1 MKLSSIHVKSL
12 AINASNIS
20 TTTINGQEHY
30 VIRGA
35 VPIVDDIVMN
45 GGLYPAEEINN
56 SYQTM
61 EGKLMPLPHPM
72 VDGKYVSA
80 NDPRAI
86 NSYHVG
92 AWAQNVSKSGDQV
105 VMDVY
110 INKAVAETKP
120 DGKRL
125 INRLD
130 EMIAG
135 TNTDPI
141 HLSTGLLTNKER
153 KSGESKQKKYS
164 WIARNMQFDHIAILL
179 DEPGAGTPE
188 EGVGMFVNADGQE
201 GEVETASLVDAAN
214 SLKDGLLNKVKFFL
228 THNSDASFD
237 EIYQMLREA
246 IRAPSGSDVYRYV
259 VTVWPDKFIFEEGNK
274 LFQQKY
280 LIDDST
286 VTLVGDPVEVVRK
299 PTEYEVKTNG
309 ETNPMKEKMI
319 AALNAAG
326 VKTEGLT
333 DDQVWDAYNQQVQK
347 KADKEKGED
356 VLSIINAIERGF
368 DDIEHRIS
376 NMDKEHS
383 KYIRATVTRM
393 NYMLNGESD
402 TRGLMIQLLKTIGDS
417 KDSEEKIEKVGQ
429 SMNLSHFEVLSE
441 KSLYKKRKRRDFA
454 SQVEEEKQQE
464 ELSREDVLRL
474 NKIHTRYQ
482 QAEIEDFIESY
493 MKDDHMEVK
502 DIDIRDE
509 ESFEKLILAYD
520 YSTRRN
526 SKYKVIERDDKL
538 IDNGSYR
545 YPALTFVRRKAKS

>member
-1 MKLSSIHVKSL
+1 VKLSSIHVKSL

-86 NSYHVG
+86 NTYHVG

-141 HLSTGLLTNKER
+141 HLSTGLLTNKEK
-153 KSGESKQKKYS
+153 KSGASKEKKYT

-201 GEVETASLVDAAN
+201 GEVETASLIDAAN
-214 SLKDGLLNKVKFFL
+214 SLKDGLVNKVKFFFA
-228 THNSDASFD
+228 HNSDASFD

-259 VTVWPDKFIFEEGNK
+259 VTVWPDKFIYEEGSK

-280 LIDDST
+280 LIDGNA
-286 VTLVGDPVEVVRK
+286 VTLVGEPIEVVRK

-333 DDQVWDAYNQQVQK
+333 DDQVWDAYNQQMQK
-347 KADKEKGED
+347 KEGGGYPGQAQINSDVITAAVNAALTPLNEK
-356 VLSIINAIERGF
+356 LSKLETQLQANA
-368 DDIEHRIS
+368 
-376 NMDKEHS
+376 
-383 KYIRATVTRM
+383 
-393 NYMLNGESD
+393 ESE
-402 TRGLMIQLLKTIGDS
+402 LKT
-417 KDSEEKIEKVGQ
+417 
-429 SMNLSHFEVLSE
+429 
-441 KSLYKKRKRRDFA
+441 KRDA
-454 SQVEEEKQQE
+454 V
-464 ELSREDVLRL
+464 
-474 NKIHTRYQ
+474 
-482 QAEIEDFIESY
+482 
-493 MKDDHMEVK
+493 
-502 DIDIRDE
+502 
-509 ESFEKLILAYD
+509 
-520 YSTRRN
+520 
-526 SKYKVIERDDKL
+526 
-538 IDNGSYR
+538 
-545 YPALTFVRRKAKS
+545 KAKFSFMTEAAINSLAGDALNDLYSQCQTSTGLNPAFQGNGAQSEILNMEAPE

>member
-86 NSYHVG
+86 NAYHVG

-141 HLSTGLLTNKER
+141 HLSTGLLTNKEK
-153 KSGESKQKKYS
+153 KSGESKGKKHS

-201 GEVETASLVDAAN
+201 GEVENASLIDAAN
-214 SLKDGLLNKVKFFL
+214 SLKAGLLNKVKFFF

-237 EIYQMLREA
+237 EIYQILREA

-259 VTVWPDKFIFEEGNK
+259 VTVWPDKFIYEEGSK

-280 LIDDST
+280 LIDDNA
-286 VTLVGDPVEVVRK
+286 VTLVGEPLEVVRK

-309 ETNPMKEKMI
+309 ELNPMKEKMI

-333 DDQVWDAYNQQVQK
+333 DDQVWDAYNEQMK
-347 KADKEKGED
+347 KPADGKKDEEDPEADKSKKKD
-356 VLSIINAIERGF
+356 TAANA
-368 DDIEHRIS
+368 
-376 NMDKEHS
+376 
-383 KYIRATVTRM
+383 
-393 NYMLNGESD
+393 
-402 TRGLMIQLLKTIGDS
+402 
-417 KDSEEKIEKVGQ
+417 EEIPAWAKA
-429 SMNLSHFEVLSE
+429 LSE
-441 KSLYKKRKRRDFA
+441 KVDALNSQISANADTERKEMRA
-454 SQVEEEKQQE
+454 AV
-464 ELSREDVLRL
+464 
-474 NKIHTRYQ
+474 
-482 QAEIEDFIESY
+482 
-493 MKDDHMEVK
+493 
-502 DIDIRDE
+502 
-509 ESFEKLILAYD
+509 
-520 YSTRRN
+520 
-526 SKYKVIERDDKL
+526 
-538 IDNGSYR
+538 
-545 YPALTFVRRKAKS
+545 KAKFGLSDTAVNAMADEPLKEMFSQCQTSLGLNGAFRQVNNNKSFSEMPE

>member
-1 MKLSSIHVKSL
+1 MNLTSIHVKSL

-86 NSYHVG
+86 NAYHVG

-130 EMIAG
+130 EMITG

-141 HLSTGLLTNKER
+141 HLSTGLLTNKEK
-153 KSGESKQKKYS
+153 KSGESKEKKYT

-201 GEVETASLVDAAN
+201 GEVETASLIDAAN
-214 SLKDGLLNKVKFFL
+214 SLKDGLVNKVKFFL

-259 VTVWPDKFIFEEGNK
+259 MTVWPDKFIYEESSK

-280 LIDDST
+280 LIDDNA
-286 VTLVGDPVEVVRK
+286 VTLVGEPIEVVRK

-309 ETNPMKEKMI
+309 EQNPMKQKMI

-326 VKTEGLT
+326 VTTEGLT
-333 DDQVWDAYNQQVQK
+333 DDQVWDAYNQQMQK
-347 KADKEKGED
+347 KAGGGDPAGTQVNTDAITAAVNAALTPLTDKISHLETQ
-356 VLSIINAIERGF
+356 LQANAE
-368 DDIEHRIS
+368 
-376 NMDKEHS
+376 
-383 KYIRATVTRM
+383 
-393 NYMLNGESD
+393 
-402 TRGLMIQLLKTIGDS
+402 
-417 KDSEEKIEKVGQ
+417 
-429 SMNLSHFEVLSE
+429 
-441 KSLYKKRKRRDFA
+441 
-454 SQVEEEKQQE
+454 
-464 ELSREDVLRL
+464 
-474 NKIHTRYQ
+474 
-482 QAEIEDFIESY
+482 
-493 MKDDHMEVK
+493 K
-502 DIDIRDE
+502 DITAKRQ
-509 ESFEKLILAYD
+509 A
-520 YSTRRN
+520 
-526 SKYKVIERDDKL
+526 V
-538 IDNGSYR
+538 
-545 YPALTFVRRKAKS
+545 KAKFPFMTEAAINSLVGDALNDMFSQCQTSTGLNPAFQGNGAQSEILTMEAPE

>member
-86 NSYHVG
+86 NAYHVG

-141 HLSTGLLTNKER
+141 HLSTGLLTNKEK
-153 KSGESKQKKYS
+153 KSGESKEKKYT

-201 GEVETASLVDAAN
+201 GEVETASLIDAAN
-214 SLKDGLLNKVKFFL
+214 SLKDGLVNKVKFFL

-259 VTVWPDKFIFEEGNK
+259 VTVWPDKFIYEEGSK

-280 LIDDST
+280 LIDDNA
-286 VTLVGDPVEVVRK
+286 VTLVGEPIEVVRK

-309 ETNPMKEKMI
+309 EQNPMKQKMI

-326 VKTEGLT
+326 VTTEGLT
-333 DDQVWDAYNQQVQK
+333 DDQVWDAYNQQMQK
-347 KADKEKGED
+347 KAGGGDPAGTQVNTD
-356 VLSIINAIERGF
+356 AITAAVNA
-368 DDIEHRIS
+368 
-376 NMDKEHS
+376 
-383 KYIRATVTRM
+383 
-393 NYMLNGESD
+393 
-402 TRGLMIQLLKTIGDS
+402 
-417 KDSEEKIEKVGQ
+417 
-429 SMNLSHFEVLSE
+429 
-441 KSLYKKRKRRDFA
+441 
-454 SQVEEEKQQE
+454 
-464 ELSREDVLRL
+464 
-474 NKIHTRYQ
+474 
-482 QAEIEDFIESY
+482 
-493 MKDDHMEVK
+493 
-502 DIDIRDE
+502 
-509 ESFEKLILAYD
+509 
-520 YSTRRN
+520 
-526 SKYKVIERDDKL
+526 
-538 IDNGSYR
+538 
-545 YPALTFVRRKAKS
+545 ALTPLTDKISHLETQLQANAEKDTAEKRQAVKAKFPFMTEAAINSLAPEALNDMFSQCQTSTGLNPAFQGNGAQSEILTMEAPE

>member
-35 VPIVDDIVMN
+35 VPIVDSIVMN

-61 EGKLMPLPHPM
+61 EGKLMPLPHPK

-86 NSYHVG
+86 NSFHVG

-130 EMIAG
+130 EMIDG

-141 HLSTGLLTNKER
+141 HLSTGLLTNKEK
-153 KSGESKQKKYS
+153 KSGESKGKKYS

-201 GEVETASLVDAAN
+201 SDIEAASLIDAAN
-214 SLKDGLLNKVKFFL
+214 FLKDGLLNKAKFFL
-228 THNSDASFD
+228 SHNSDASFD

-259 VTVWPDKFIFEEGNK
+259 MTVWPDKFIYEEGNK

-280 LIDDST
+280 LIDDNA
-286 VTLVGDPVEVVRK
+286 VTLVGEPIEVVRK

-333 DDQVWDAYNQQVQK
+333 DDQVWDAYNEQMK
-347 KADKEKGED
+347 KPADGKKDEEDQEADKSKKKD
-356 VLSIINAIERGF
+356 PAANA
-368 DDIEHRIS
+368 
-376 NMDKEHS
+376 
-383 KYIRATVTRM
+383 
-393 NYMLNGESD
+393 
-402 TRGLMIQLLKTIGDS
+402 
-417 KDSEEKIEKVGQ
+417 EEIPAWAKA
-429 SMNLSHFEVLSE
+429 LSE
-441 KSLYKKRKRRDFA
+441 KVDALNTQISANADTERK
-454 SQVEEEKQQE
+454 EM
-464 ELSREDVLRL
+464 REAV
-474 NKIHTRYQ
+474 
-482 QAEIEDFIESY
+482 
-493 MKDDHMEVK
+493 
-502 DIDIRDE
+502 
-509 ESFEKLILAYD
+509 
-520 YSTRRN
+520 
-526 SKYKVIERDDKL
+526 
-538 IDNGSYR
+538 
-545 YPALTFVRRKAKS
+545 KAKFGLSDTAVNAMADEPLKEMFSQCQTSLGLNGAFRQTNSSQSVSEMPE

>member
-86 NSYHVG
+86 NVYHVG

-130 EMIAG
+130 EMIGG

-141 HLSTGLLTNKER
+141 HLSTGLLTNKEK
-153 KSGESKQKKYS
+153 KSGESKDKKYT

-201 GEVETASLVDAAN
+201 GEVETANLIEAAN
-214 SLKDGLLNKVKFFL
+214 FLKDGLLNKAKFFF

-259 VTVWPDKFIFEEGNK
+259 MAVWPDKFIYEEGSK

-286 VTLVGDPVEVVRK
+286 VTLVGEPLEVVRK

-309 ETNPMKEKMI
+309 EQNPMKQKMI

-326 VKTEGLT
+326 VTTEGLT
-333 DDQVWDAYNQQVQK
+333 DDQVWDAYNQQMQK
-347 KADKEKGED
+347 KAGGGDPEVAQVNAAAITAAVNAAITPLTDKITNLETQLQANAEKDTTAKRQAVKSKFPFMTEAAINSLAGDALNDMFSQCQTSTGLNPVFQGNGAQSEI
-356 VLSIINAIERGF
+356 LS
-368 DDIEHRIS
+368 
-376 NMDKEHS
+376 
-383 KYIRATVTRM
+383 
-393 NYMLNGESD
+393 
-402 TRGLMIQLLKTIGDS
+402 
-417 KDSEEKIEKVGQ
+417 
-429 SMNLSHFEVLSE
+429 
-441 KSLYKKRKRRDFA
+441 
-454 SQVEEEKQQE
+454 
-464 ELSREDVLRL
+464 
-474 NKIHTRYQ
+474 
-482 QAEIEDFIESY
+482 
-493 MKDDHMEVK
+493 MEAP
-502 DIDIRDE
+502 E
-509 ESFEKLILAYD
+509 
-520 YSTRRN
+520 
-526 SKYKVIERDDKL
+526 
-538 IDNGSYR
+538 
-545 YPALTFVRRKAKS
+545 

>member
-61 EGKLMPLPHPM
+61 EGKLMPHPHPM

-86 NSYHVG
+86 NTYHVG

-141 HLSTGLLTNKER
+141 HLSTGLLTNKE
-153 KSGESKQKKYS
+153 KKAGESKGKKHS
-164 WIARNMQFDHIAILL
+164 WIARNMRFDHIAILL

-201 GEVETASLVDAAN
+201 GEVETASLIDAAN

-259 VTVWPDKFIFEEGNK
+259 VTVWPDKFIYEEGNK

-280 LIDDST
+280 LIDDNA
-286 VTLVGDPVEVVRK
+286 VALVGEPLEVVRK

-333 DDQVWDAYNQQVQK
+333 DDQVWDAYNQQMK
-347 KADKEKGED
+347 KKDGGGDPGQAQ
-356 VLSIINAIERGF
+356 INSDAITAAVNLALKPLTDE
-368 DDIEHRIS
+368 IS
-376 NMDKEHS
+376 TLKSQLQAN
-383 KYIRATVTRM
+383 A
-393 NYMLNGESD
+393 ESE
-402 TRGLMIQLLKTIGDS
+402 LKT
-417 KDSEEKIEKVGQ
+417 
-429 SMNLSHFEVLSE
+429 
-441 KSLYKKRKRRDFA
+441 KRDA
-454 SQVEEEKQQE
+454 V
-464 ELSREDVLRL
+464 
-474 NKIHTRYQ
+474 
-482 QAEIEDFIESY
+482 
-493 MKDDHMEVK
+493 
-502 DIDIRDE
+502 
-509 ESFEKLILAYD
+509 
-520 YSTRRN
+520 
-526 SKYKVIERDDKL
+526 
-538 IDNGSYR
+538 
-545 YPALTFVRRKAKS
+545 KAKFSFMTEAAINSLAGDALNDLYSQCQTSTGLNPAFQGNGAQSEILNMEAPE